1 MNMEPQPA
9 LLARDANIFIDAQ
22 TIDRLA
28 QIRDATR
35 ALAGLIYD
43 THGHGA
49 DAEAFFHD
57 PLGKIARGDLSA
69 LVGLLGEQLALVVA
83 SIET

>member
-22 TIDRLA
+22 TVDRLA
-28 QIRDATR
+28 QIRDAAR

-43 THGHGA
+43 TSGHGA
-49 DAEAFFHD
+49 DVDAFFHD
-57 PLGKIARGDLSA
+57 PLKIGRGDLSA
-69 LVGLLGEQLALVVA
+69 LVGLLGEHLALVVA